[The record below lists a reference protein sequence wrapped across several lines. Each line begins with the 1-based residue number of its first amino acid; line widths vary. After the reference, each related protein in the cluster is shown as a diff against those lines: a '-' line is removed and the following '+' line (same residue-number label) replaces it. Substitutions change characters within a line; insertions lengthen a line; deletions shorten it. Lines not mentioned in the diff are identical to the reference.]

1 MRAGVQAVTA
11 TVFVACLA
19 AAVQA
24 QAAETTDGPPPG
36 WVGPPPGW
44 SGGVLAGAARI
55 PRYEGSRDSRVQ
67 PVLGMQV
74 SYRHM
79 RWGTFEMGSRGL
91 GWTVV
96 QQPAFSLG
104 AALQLDP
111 GRVDNGDDKLTAMGY
126 RPGGERLRGM
136 GEVKAAP
143 VLALMGSTTA
153 AGLTASAALR
163 RTLGSHDGA
172 QLEMGL
178 SWPIRLGPHARLKLE
193 PGATWAD
200 RRYQAAYFGVTAQ
213 QAMATGFERHEARA
227 GWKSAQLALQFEADF
242 SRDWHLQATLQRRR
256 LLNDAA
262 DSPVTERRDSTAG
275 MLALLYTFQW

>member
-1 MRAGVQAVTA
+1 MRAVMA
-11 TVFVACLA
+11 TVLVASLA

-24 QAAETTDGPPPG
+24 QAAEATDGPPPG

-44 SGGVLAGAARI
+44 SGGVLAGAARL
-55 PRYEGSRDSRVQ
+55 PRYEGSRESRVQ

-74 SYRHM
+74 SYRSM

-96 QQPAFSLG
+96 QKPVLSLG

-126 RPGGERLRGM
+126 RPGAERLRGM

-143 VLALMGSTTA
+143 VLALMGSGTA
-153 AGLTASAALR
+153 AGITANAALR
-163 RTLGSHDGA
+163 RTLGSHDGT
-172 QLEMGL
+172 QLELGL
-178 SWPIRLGPHARLKLE
+178 SWPVRLGAHARLKLE

-200 RRYQAAYFGVTAQ
+200 RRYQAAYFGVTAE
-213 QAMATGFERHEARA
+213 QAMATGFERYQAGA
-227 GWKSAQLALQFEADF
+227 GWKSAQVALQFEADF
-242 SRDWHLQATLQRRR
+242 SRDWHLQATLLRRR
-256 LLNDAA
+256 LLNAA
-262 DSPVTERRDSTAG
+262 AGSPVTERRDSTAG

>member
-1 MRAGVQAVTA
+1 MTA

-24 QAAETTDGPPPG
+24 QAAEATGGPPPD

-44 SGGVLAGAARI
+44 SAGVLAGAARM

-67 PVLGMQV
+67 PLLGMQA
-74 SYRHM
+74 SYRSP
-79 RWGTFEMGSRGL
+79 RWGTLDMGSRGL

-96 QQPAFSLG
+96 QQPSLTLG
-104 AALQLDP
+104 TGLQIDP
-111 GRVDNGDDKLTAMGY
+111 GRVDTGSDKLTALGY

-136 GEVKAAP
+136 GEIKAAP
-143 VLALMGSTTA
+143 VLVLTGS
-153 AGLTASAALR
+153 ASAAALSANAALK
-163 RTLGSHDGA
+163 RTLGSHDGT
-172 QLEMGL
+172 QLELGL
-178 SWPIRLGPHARLKLE
+178 AWLLRFGPHARLKVE

-200 RRYQAAYFGVTAQ
+200 RSSMAAYFGVTPQ
-213 QAMATGFERHEARA
+213 QSMASGFERYQAGA

-242 SRDWHLQATLQRRR
+242 SRDWHLQASLQRRR

-262 DSPVTERRDSTAG
+262 DSPITERRDSTAG